1 MCVLYYTHD
10 VCIHKYLA
18 VKSEIGQQWRTC
30 NAWTYFKY
38 VCMYIYICMYIFVL
52 KFMHIC
58 IWVCGYIALTSE
70 VKTEE
75 VLYIF
80 VYFCMHASV
89 VHCVSLTRYIHMC
102 STLYTWCI
110 RIYKYIA
117 LKSDVC
123 QLWTTCTCTYIFEIC
138 MYLHIYVC
146 MYIFVLNHERYMY
159 MHIWLLDCD
168 DICQHSR
175 KNWAGVLYFDIHIY
189 LFICTFVITTL
200 YTYIKNNQSR
210 AKRRPNNFTKY
221 FDIHIHLYIFVNI
234 NTKYKIQSVLWLHD
248 LRGFFVS
255 RLCVAAIHMWYI
267 IQM

>member
-75 VLYIF
+75 VLCIF

-89 VHCVSLTRYIHMC
+89 VHSVSLTRYIHMC

-146 MYIFVLNHERYMY
+146 VYAYLT
-159 MHIWLLDCD
+159 IWLRWYLSTFKKKLSWSF
-168 DICQHSR
+168 IL
-175 KNWAGVLYFDIHIY
+175 WYTY
-189 LFICTFVITTL
+189 LFIYMYICNY
-200 YTYIKNNQSR
+200 YTIYIHKE
-210 AKRRPNNFTKY
+210 
-221 FDIHIHLYIFVNI
+221 
-234 NTKYKIQSVLWLHD
+234 
-248 LRGFFVS
+248 
-255 RLCVAAIHMWYI
+255 
-267 IQM
+267 